1 MRTRCVALLRRARLR
16 EEEKPDQREERRER
30 AAVARRAHRHVQL
43 VADLCLLDAS
53 LSIRESEGGK
63 GRLVEELQCLDECDG
78 DLVLGRGAA
87 LVLVEDGAEDA
98 LRVDANELGLGV
110 RERARKNLCVHHDE
124 KELAKEVRGEGVE
137 RV

>member
-1 MRTRCVALLRRARLR
+1 MRTGRVTLLRRARLR

-53 LSIRESEGGK
+53 LSTGESEGEK

-78 DLVLGRGAA
+78 DLMLG
-87 LVLVEDGAEDA
+87 
-98 LRVDANELGLGV
+98 
-110 RERARKNLCVHHDE
+110 
-124 KELAKEVRGEGVE
+124 
-137 RV
+137 

>member
-1 MRTRCVALLRRARLR
+1 MGTGCVALLRRARLR

-53 LSIRESEGGK
+53 LSTGESEGEK
-63 GRLVEELQCLDECDG
+63 GRLVEEFQRLDECDG
-78 DLVLGRGAA
+78 DLVLGRDVA

-98 LRVDANELGLGV
+98 LCVDANELGLGV
-110 RERARKNLCVHHDE
+110 RERARKNLRVHHDE
-124 KELAKEVRGEGVE
+124 KELAKEVRGEGVK
-137 RV
+137 

>member
-1 MRTRCVALLRRARLR
+1 MGTGCVALLRRARLR

-53 LSIRESEGGK
+53 LSTGESEGEK

-78 DLVLGRGAA
+78 DLVLGRDVA

-98 LRVDANELGLGV
+98 LCVDANELGLGV
-110 RERARKNLCVHHDE
+110 RERARKNLRVHHDE
-124 KELAKEVRGEGVE
+124 KELAKEVRGEGVK
-137 RV
+137 

>member
-53 LSIRESEGGK
+53 LSTGESEGEK

-78 DLVLGRGAA
+78 DLMLG
-87 LVLVEDGAEDA
+87 
-98 LRVDANELGLGV
+98 
-110 RERARKNLCVHHDE
+110 
-124 KELAKEVRGEGVE
+124 
-137 RV
+137 